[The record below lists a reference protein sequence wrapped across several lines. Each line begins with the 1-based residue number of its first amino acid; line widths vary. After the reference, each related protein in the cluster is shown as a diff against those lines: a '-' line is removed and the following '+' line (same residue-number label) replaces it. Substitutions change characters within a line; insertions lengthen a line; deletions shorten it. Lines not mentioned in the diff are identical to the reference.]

1 MLTKKGEMMV
11 AAHRG
16 DSFNHFENTMGAFR
30 AAIESGADMIE
41 TDVHLTRDGHLVLM
55 HDENIYK
62 TAGVPGKIGEMS
74 FKELRSLNVGGAY
87 EPERIPTLDEF
98 MELISKTDTLL
109 NLEIKEMYTE
119 GNEERCERCIDMSV
133 ETVLRYNYADKMVIN
148 SFDAHVLEYVSEKY
162 PGVFRL
168 HGFYPYTIMK
178 NVTRNPDDYLYCA
191 CVFDEKKDNF
201 DYLLTRGIEPWVGE
215 KDTQISRLKASFEMG
230 ARVVTTNY
238 PADAISKLQAIGAR
252 IEKGSFKV

>member
-1 MLTKKGEMMV
+1 MLV

-62 TAGVPGKIGEMS
+62 TAGVQGKIGEMN
-74 FKELRSLNVGGAY
+74 FDELRSLNVGGPY
-87 EPERIPTLDEF
+87 EQERIPSLEEF
-98 MELISKTDTLL
+98 MELISKSGTLL

-119 GNEERCERCIDMSV
+119 GNEERCNRCIDMSV
-133 ETVLRYNYADKMVIN
+133 ETVLRYDYADKMVIN
-148 SFDAHVLEYVSEKY
+148 SFDAHVLEYVAEKY

-178 NVTRNPDDYLYCA
+178 NVICNPDEYLYCA
-191 CVFDEKKDNF
+191 CIFDEKKENF
-201 DYLLTRGIEPWVGE
+201 DYLISKGIEPWVGE
-215 KDTQISRLKASFEMG
+215 KDTQLSRLRANFEMG
-230 ARVVTTNY
+230 ARVVTTNF
-238 PADAISKLQAIGAR
+238 PADAIGKLKAIGAW
-252 IEKGSFKV
+252 IEKEPY